1 MTWESGGR
9 QRASLLIIDGII
21 NLILGALL
29 VVFPSG
35 LVETLG
41 LPAGDERF
49 YPTVLGAVLIGIG
62 LALLIEANRLPGG
75 LVGLGL
81 GGALAINLAAAAA
94 LSIWLVLGD
103 LTIPTRGK
111 VLLGVLS
118 VGLVVISAAELR
130 TRWNRRP

>member
-1 MTWESGGR
+1 
-9 QRASLLIIDGII
+9 LLIFDGII
-21 NLILGALL
+21 NLVLGAVL

-41 LPAGDERF
+41 IPAGDERF
-49 YPTVLGAVLIGIG
+49 YPTVLGAVLVGIG
-62 LALLIEANRLPGG
+62 LALLIEANRLSGG

-103 LTIPTRGK
+103 LTIPARGK

>member
-1 MTWESGGR
+1 
-9 QRASLLIIDGII
+9 LLIFDGII
-21 NLILGALL
+21 NLVLGAVL

-41 LPAGDERF
+41 IPAGDERF
-49 YPTVLGAVLIGIG
+49 YPTVLGAVLVGIG

-103 LTIPTRGK
+103 LTIPARGK

>member
-21 NLILGALL
+21 NLVLGGLL

-41 LPAGDERF
+41 IPAGDERF
-49 YPTVLGAVLIGIG
+49 YPTVLGAVLVGIG

-94 LSIWLVLGD
+94 LIIWLFLGD
-103 LTIPTRGK
+103 LAIPTRGR
-111 VLLGVLS
+111 VLIGVLS
-118 VGLVVISAAELR
+118 VGLVAISAAELR

>member
-29 VVFPSG
+29 VMFPSG

-49 YPTVLGAVLIGIG
+49 YPTVLGAVLVGIG

-111 VLLGVLS
+111 VLLGGLS